1 VKSVKLRLNNT
12 IQHYIFEVE
21 KLSKMC
27 TMESCKAKEGMCIH
41 EKIIV
46 VIVVVLI
53 LAAVAR
59 YLGVA

>member
-1 VKSVKLRLNNT
+1 
-12 IQHYIFEVE
+12 
-21 KLSKMC
+21 
-27 TMESCKAKEGMCIH
+27 MESCKAKEGMCIH